1 MQNHPEQSI
10 KSILTKYNIQPKK
23 RLGQSF
29 LIDKNI
35 LEKIINAANLSKND
49 IVLEIGPG
57 LGSLTKELAKR
68 VKRVIAIEKD
78 KVMARVLEK
87 TLKENKI
94 NNVEIINKDILKIP
108 NYELLITNYK
118 LIANLPY
125 YITSP
130 VIRKFLEA
138 ENRPQQMI
146 LMVQKEVAER
156 IIAKNNKM
164 SLLSVSVQFYAKPE
178 IISYVSKDSFYPKP
192 KVDSAIIKITPQQT
206 PEINIKKFFELVK
219 ISFSSKRKKL
229 KNNITPW
236 LKMEKPD
243 FEKILK
249 ELKINP
255 NIRAENL
262 SIKDWLKL
270 FHRLDF
276 F

>member
-1 MQNHPEQSI
+1 MTKIQNLKQLL
-10 KSILTKYNIQPKK
+10 KQYNIRPSK

-29 LIDKNI
+29 LIDNNV

-57 LGSLTKELAKR
+57 LGGLTKELAKR

-78 KVMARVLEK
+78 KKFCEI
-87 TLKENKI
+87 LKQELKDYK
-94 NNVEIINKDILKIP
+94 NVEIINADILKNVGYLASDIK
-108 NYELLITNYK
+108 YK
-118 LIANLPY
+118 VVANLPY

-130 VIRKFLEA
+130 VIRRFLEA
-138 ENRPQQMI
+138 GNRPEQMI

-192 KVDSAIIKITPQQT
+192 KVDSAIIRITPQQT

-229 KNNITPW
+229 KNNIAPW
-236 LKMEKPD
+236 LKMEKSD
-243 FEKILK
+243 FEEILK

-262 SIKDWLKL
+262 SIKNWLKL
-270 FHRLDF
+270 YESINSINS
-276 F
+276 